1 MEKYTLNKTPLNTS
15 KNYGINDIELE
26 LEIPKYETPDNYE
39 IESNI
44 KIEQQEKSKLTSKIG
59 LNFDKYH
66 NIEINIPKNSNNEI
80 IINYDFKNNTL
91 IDQIEINANKNSNTN
106 IILKYTSKK
115 NVFHHLKQITNLE
128 ENSKL
133 NITLLNL
140 LENDSKNFIAIENN
154 LDKNTELT
162 HNIIDLSSGIQ
173 ISNYNTKLNEQSKNY
188 LNNIYIGKNNDLI
201 DINYNVELYGKESI
215 CNINSYG
222 AIDDNSKKSFK
233 GTIDFKEGAKK
244 AVGEEL
250 EKCIILS
257 KTAKSKS
264 LPMLLCHEEDVV
276 GAHGVSSGS
285 IEKEKL
291 FYLMSRG
298 LTEKEAKNLIIKSN
312 FNKLI
317 ENVPNKNTQEEII
330 EYIDKKLK

>member
-1 MEKYTLNKTPLNTS
+1 MVVLDPV
-15 KNYGINDIELE
+15 
-26 LEIPKYETPDNYE
+26 PD
-39 IESNI
+39 
-44 KIEQQEKSKLTSKIG
+44 
-59 LNFDKYH
+59 
-66 NIEINIPKNSNNEI
+66 PRC
-80 IINYDFKNNTL
+80 
-91 IDQIEINANKNSNTN
+91 
-106 IILKYTSKK
+106 
-115 NVFHHLKQITNLE
+115 FHPADGGRGGGSGDADGGAVIAVGAVADDE
-128 ENSKL
+128 E
-133 NITLLNL
+133 
-140 LENDSKNFIAIENN
+140 
-154 LDKNTELT
+154 
-162 HNIIDLSSGIQ
+162 
-173 ISNYNTKLNEQSKNY
+173 
-188 LNNIYIGKNNDLI
+188 
-201 DINYNVELYGKESI
+201 
-215 CNINSYG
+215 
-222 AIDDNSKKSFK
+222 KSFK

-257 KTAKSKS
+257 KSAKSKS

-317 ENVPNKNTQEEII
+317 ENVPNKNIQEEII